1 MFFVYKLYFCEQKTD
16 KMELVKTLAELQS
29 LLASYKEQNKSIG
42 FVPTMGALHEGHLSL
57 IKYSKE
63 KTDITVC
70 SIFVNPTQFND
81 KKDFDKYPQT
91 PEQDLKMLEAV
102 NCDLVFMP
110 SYEDVYGED
119 MQDNF
124 TFGSLETVMEGA
136 FRPGHFAGV
145 AQVVSRLF
153 RMVQPDFAF
162 FGQKDFQQYV
172 IIKDLVRQMQVPIQI
187 EACPIIREKS
197 GLAMSSRN
205 QRLSDKEKQEA
216 AKIYQ
221 SLAQA
226 QELVH
231 QKTPQEL
238 KKWVENQI
246 EKSEGL
252 KLEYFDIV
260 DDKSLQ
266 SVSSWQDK
274 GKKVGCIAVFCGNV
288 RLIDNI
294 VFIL

>member
-1 MFFVYKLYFCEQKTD
+1 MK
-16 KMELVKTLAELQS
+16 LVKTLLELQS
-29 LLASYKEQNKSIG
+29 LLASYRKKDKTIG
-42 FVPTMGALHEGHLSL
+42 FVPTMGALHNGHLSL

-63 KTDITVC
+63 KTDITLC

-81 KKDFDKYPQT
+81 KKDYEKYPQT
-91 PEQDLKMLEAV
+91 PEQDIEMLEEV
-102 NCDLVFMP
+102 QCDLVFMP
-110 SYEDVYGED
+110 SYDEVYAND
-119 MQDNF
+119 IQDNF

-145 AQVVSRLF
+145 AQIVSRLF
-153 RMVQPDFAF
+153 RMVQPDIAF

-172 IIKDLVRQMQVPIQI
+172 IIKDLVKQMQLPIQI
-187 EACPIIREKS
+187 EACPIVREES

-205 QRLSDKEKQEA
+205 QRLSDKEKKEA
-216 AKIYQ
+216 ANIYKTLQ
-221 SLAQA
+221 KAQ
-226 QELVH
+226 QLVL

-238 KKWVENQI
+238 KKWVENEI
-246 EKSEGL
+246 EKSKGL
-252 KLEYFDIV
+252 ELEYFDIV
-260 DDKSLQ
+260 DDVDLQ
-266 SVSSWQDK
+266 SISSWKDK